1 MMKSVRSSVS
11 YKFFF
16 TCKGGEDILIA
27 GSCSDIVVG
36 KDEAME
42 LICLGDSLTY
52 GYGVRSAQRWSTLVG
67 QALQCEVTNLGICG
81 DTTGGMLVRLNTEIM
96 PKLRNRT
103 LGQRPFVLLMGGVN
117 DIFYSGTDT
126 GARANMGAMLQELL
140 TAAARCVLLSPLAV
154 SFDTLT
160 PEWREMIR
168 PACETQIAAY
178 HSWQAAFCRTFH
190 VPYIELYDLLRG
202 PDGKPLPELY
212 LDGLHPTAE
221 GHRLMAQ
228 RILALPLFGQKCV
241 DNK

>member
-1 MMKSVRSSVS
+1 MKSVRSFVS

-221 GHRLMAQ
+221 GHRLMAR

>member
-1 MMKSVRSSVS
+1 
-11 YKFFF
+11 
-16 TCKGGEDILIA
+16 
-27 GSCSDIVVG
+27 
-36 KDEAME
+36 ME

-67 QALQCEVTNLGICG
+67 QGLQCEVTNLGICG

-96 PKLRNRT
+96 PKLRNRI

>member
-1 MMKSVRSSVS
+1 
-11 YKFFF
+11 
-16 TCKGGEDILIA
+16 
-27 GSCSDIVVG
+27 
-36 KDEAME
+36 ME

-103 LGQRPFVLLMGGVN
+103 PGQRPFVLLMGGVN

-221 GHRLMAQ
+221 GHRLMAR

>member
-1 MMKSVRSSVS
+1 MMKSVRSFVS

-36 KDEAME
+36 KDKTME

-103 LGQRPFVLLMGGVN
+103 PGQRPFVLLMGGVN

-160 PEWREMIR
+160 PEWRDMIR
-168 PACETQIAAY
+168 PACEEQIAAY

-221 GHRLMAQ
+221 GHRLMAR

>member
-1 MMKSVRSSVS
+1 
-11 YKFFF
+11 
-16 TCKGGEDILIA
+16 
-27 GSCSDIVVG
+27 
-36 KDEAME
+36 ME

-103 LGQRPFVLLMGGVN
+103 PGQRPFVLLMGGVN

-202 PDGKPLPELY
+202 PGGKPLPELY

-221 GHRLMAQ
+221 GHRLMAR

>member
-1 MMKSVRSSVS
+1 MKSVRSFVS

-81 DTTGGMLVRLNTEIM
+81 DTTGGMLARLNTEIM

-221 GHRLMAQ
+221 GHRLMAR

>member
-1 MMKSVRSSVS
+1 
-11 YKFFF
+11 
-16 TCKGGEDILIA
+16 
-27 GSCSDIVVG
+27 
-36 KDEAME
+36 ME

-103 LGQRPFVLLMGGVN
+103 PGQRPFVLLMGGVN

-160 PEWREMIR
+160 PEWRDMIR
-168 PACETQIAAY
+168 PACEEQIAAY

-221 GHRLMAQ
+221 GHRLMAR

>member
-1 MMKSVRSSVS
+1 MMKSVRSFVS
-11 YKFFF
+11 YRFFF

-221 GHRLMAQ
+221 GHRLMAR

>member
-1 MMKSVRSSVS
+1 
-11 YKFFF
+11 
-16 TCKGGEDILIA
+16 
-27 GSCSDIVVG
+27 
-36 KDEAME
+36 ME

-103 LGQRPFVLLMGGVN
+103 PGQRPFVLLMGGVN

-168 PACETQIAAY
+168 PACEEQIAAY

-221 GHRLMAQ
+221 GHRLMAR

>member
-1 MMKSVRSSVS
+1 
-11 YKFFF
+11 
-16 TCKGGEDILIA
+16 
-27 GSCSDIVVG
+27 
-36 KDEAME
+36 ME

-103 LGQRPFVLLMGGVN
+103 PGQRPFVLLMGGVN
-117 DIFYSGTDT
+117 DIFYSGTDI

-160 PEWREMIR
+160 PEWRDMIR
-168 PACETQIAAY
+168 PACEEQIAAY
-178 HSWQAAFCRTFH
+178 HSWQAAFCRTFG
-190 VPYIELYDLLRG
+190 VPYVELYDLLRG

-221 GHRLMAQ
+221 GHRLMAR

>member
-1 MMKSVRSSVS
+1 
-11 YKFFF
+11 
-16 TCKGGEDILIA
+16 
-27 GSCSDIVVG
+27 
-36 KDEAME
+36 ME

-52 GYGVRSAQRWSTLVG
+52 GYGVSSAQRWSTLVG

-103 LGQRPFVLLMGGVN
+103 PGQRPFVLLMGGVN
-117 DIFYSGTDT
+117 DIFYSGTDI

-221 GHRLMAQ
+221 GHHLMAQ
-228 RILALPLFGQKCV
+228 RFLQLPYFA
-241 DNK
+241 NRTTS

>member
-1 MMKSVRSSVS
+1 
-11 YKFFF
+11 
-16 TCKGGEDILIA
+16 
-27 GSCSDIVVG
+27 
-36 KDEAME
+36 ME

-190 VPYIELYDLLRG
+190 VPYIEL
-202 PDGKPLPELY
+202 
-212 LDGLHPTAE
+212 
-221 GHRLMAQ
+221 
-228 RILALPLFGQKCV
+228 
-241 DNK
+241 

>member
-1 MMKSVRSSVS
+1 
-11 YKFFF
+11 
-16 TCKGGEDILIA
+16 
-27 GSCSDIVVG
+27 
-36 KDEAME
+36 ME

-81 DTTGGMLVRLNTEIM
+81 DNTGGMLVRLNTEVI

-103 LGQRPFVLLMGGVN
+103 PGQRPFVLLMGGVN

-168 PACETQIAAY
+168 PACEEQIAAY
-178 HSWQAAFCRTFH
+178 HSWQAAFCRTFG
-190 VPYIELYDLLRG
+190 VSYVELYDLLRG

-221 GHRLMAQ
+221 GHRLMAR

>member
-1 MMKSVRSSVS
+1 MMKSVRSFVS
-11 YKFFF
+11 YRFFF

-81 DTTGGMLVRLNTEIM
+81 HTTGGMLVRLNTEIM
-96 PKLRNRT
+96 PELRNRT

-160 PEWREMIR
+160 PEWRDMIR
-168 PACETQIAAY
+168 PASEEQIAAY
-178 HSWQAAFCRTFH
+178 HSWQAAFCRTFG
-190 VPYIELYDLLRG
+190 VSYVELYDLLRG

-221 GHRLMAQ
+221 GHRLMAR

>member
-1 MMKSVRSSVS
+1 
-11 YKFFF
+11 
-16 TCKGGEDILIA
+16 
-27 GSCSDIVVG
+27 
-36 KDEAME
+36 ME

-52 GYGVRSAQRWSTLVG
+52 GYGVRSAHRWSTLVG

-221 GHRLMAQ
+221 GHRLMAR
-228 RILALPLFGQKCV
+228 RILALPLFGQKMC
-241 DNK
+241 

>member
-1 MMKSVRSSVS
+1 
-11 YKFFF
+11 
-16 TCKGGEDILIA
+16 
-27 GSCSDIVVG
+27 
-36 KDEAME
+36 ME

-103 LGQRPFVLLMGGVN
+103 PGQRPFVLLMGGVN

-140 TAAARCVLLSPLAV
+140 TAAARCALLSPLAV
-154 SFDTLT
+154 SFDTRT
-160 PEWREMIR
+160 PEWRDMIR
-168 PACETQIAAY
+168 PACEEQIAAY

-221 GHRLMAQ
+221 GHRLMAR

>member
-1 MMKSVRSSVS
+1 MKSVRSFVS
-11 YKFFF
+11 YKFFV

-103 LGQRPFVLLMGGVN
+103 PGQRPFVLLMGGVN

-221 GHRLMAQ
+221 GHRLMAR
-228 RILALPLFGQKCV
+228 RILALPLFGQKCI

>member
-1 MMKSVRSSVS
+1 
-11 YKFFF
+11 
-16 TCKGGEDILIA
+16 
-27 GSCSDIVVG
+27 
-36 KDEAME
+36 ME

-96 PKLRNRT
+96 PKLRNHT

-140 TAAARCVLLSPLAV
+140 TAAARGGLRWPRAGGVGTV
-154 SFDTLT
+154 T

-221 GHRLMAQ
+221 GHRLMAR

>member
-1 MMKSVRSSVS
+1 MKSVRSFVS

-36 KDEAME
+36 KDKTME

-221 GHRLMAQ
+221 GHRLMAR
-228 RILALPLFGQKCV
+228 RILALPLFGQKYV

>member
-1 MMKSVRSSVS
+1 
-11 YKFFF
+11 
-16 TCKGGEDILIA
+16 
-27 GSCSDIVVG
+27 
-36 KDEAME
+36 ME

-103 LGQRPFVLLMGGVN
+103 PGQRPFVLLMGGVN

-160 PEWREMIR
+160 PEWRDMIR
-168 PACETQIAAY
+168 PACEEQIAAY
-178 HSWQAAFCRTFH
+178 HSWQAAFCRTFG
-190 VPYIELYDLLRG
+190 VPYVELYDLLRG

-221 GHRLMAQ
+221 GHRLMAR
-228 RILALPLFGQKCV
+228 RILALPLFGQKCI

>member
-1 MMKSVRSSVS
+1 MKSVRSFVS

-27 GSCSDIVVG
+27 GSCNDIVVG

-221 GHRLMAQ
+221 GHRLMAR

>member
-1 MMKSVRSSVS
+1 MMKSVRSFVS
-11 YKFFF
+11 YRFFF
-16 TCKGGEDILIA
+16 TCKGEEDILIA

-36 KDEAME
+36 KDKTME

-168 PACETQIAAY
+168 PACEEQLAAY

-221 GHRLMAQ
+221 GHRLMAR
-228 RILALPLFGQKCV
+228 RILALLLFGQKCV

>member
-1 MMKSVRSSVS
+1 
-11 YKFFF
+11 
-16 TCKGGEDILIA
+16 
-27 GSCSDIVVG
+27 
-36 KDEAME
+36 ME
-42 LICLGDSLTY
+42 LICLGDSLTD

-168 PACETQIAAY
+168 PACEEQIAAY

>member
-1 MMKSVRSSVS
+1 M
-11 YKFFF
+11 
-16 TCKGGEDILIA
+16 
-27 GSCSDIVVG
+27 
-36 KDEAME
+36 
-42 LICLGDSLTY
+42 
-52 GYGVRSAQRWSTLVG
+52 G

-168 PACETQIAAY
+168 PACETQVAAY

>member
-1 MMKSVRSSVS
+1 
-11 YKFFF
+11 
-16 TCKGGEDILIA
+16 
-27 GSCSDIVVG
+27 
-36 KDEAME
+36 ME

-52 GYGVRSAQRWSTLVG
+52 GYGVRSAHRWSTLVG

-103 LGQRPFVLLMGGVN
+103 PGQRPFVLLMGGVN

-140 TAAARCVLLSPLAV
+140 TAAARCILLSPLAV

-221 GHRLMAQ
+221 GHRLMAR

>member
-1 MMKSVRSSVS
+1 
-11 YKFFF
+11 
-16 TCKGGEDILIA
+16 
-27 GSCSDIVVG
+27 
-36 KDEAME
+36 ME

-81 DTTGGMLVRLNTEIM
+81 DTTGGMLVRLNTEVI
-96 PKLRNRT
+96 PKMRNRS
-103 LGQRPFVLLMGGVN
+103 LGQRPFVLLLGGVN

-140 TAAARCVLLSPLAV
+140 TAGARCALLSPLAV

-160 PEWREMIR
+160 PEWRDMIR
-168 PACETQIAAY
+168 PACEMQIEAY

-221 GHRLMAQ
+221 GHRLIAR

>member
-1 MMKSVRSSVS
+1 
-11 YKFFF
+11 
-16 TCKGGEDILIA
+16 
-27 GSCSDIVVG
+27 
-36 KDEAME
+36 ME

-103 LGQRPFVLLMGGVN
+103 PGQRPFVLLMGGVN
-117 DIFYSGTDT
+117 DIFYSGTDI

-221 GHRLMAQ
+221 GHRLMAR